1 MMRSGNRDMRRMLDR
16 MGLDM
21 KDLGSV
27 EEVIIRTDMKEIFLK
42 KPQVVEMKGKD
53 STIFQVIATD
63 IEETNRDVPSFK
75 EEDIVL
81 VMQQA
86 NVSKEKAIV
95 ALTDTKGDIAQA
107 ILNLYFKRA
116 IVSCCAF
123 TSVTVNIITIINS
136 CGCFVIA

>member
-1 MMRSGNRDMRRMLDR
+1 MISMMRSGNRDMRRMLDR

-27 EEVIIRTDMKEIFLK
+27 EEVIIKTDVKEIYLK

-53 STIFQVIATD
+53 STIFQVVASD
-63 IEETNRDVPSFK
+63 IEETKRDVPSFK
-75 EEDIVL
+75 EEDVVL

-86 NVSKEKAIV
+86 NVSKERAIT

-107 ILNLYFKRA
+107 ILNL
-116 IVSCCAF
+116 
-123 TSVTVNIITIINS
+123 TV
-136 CGCFVIA
+136 

>member
-1 MMRSGNRDMRRMLDR
+1 MRRMLDR

-21 KDLGSV
+21 KEMDSV
-27 EEVIIRTDMKEIFLK
+27 EEVIIRTDTKEIFLK

-53 STIFQVIATD
+53 STIFQVVASD
-63 IEETNRDVPSFK
+63 IEETERDVPSFK
-75 EEDIVL
+75 EDDIIL

-107 ILNLYFKRA
+107 ILNL
-116 IVSCCAF
+116 
-123 TSVTVNIITIINS
+123 TV
-136 CGCFVIA
+136 